1 MKILF
6 GLLFVLIASY
16 PLRADEDAP
25 IILST
30 VNVDS
35 DPDDNIIEVSAVY
48 SVASRCDAGAISGL
62 EGAATIHELRPTD
75 VGVVGAIG
83 DSMTAALFAK
93 VKGIFGIV
101 GGLFDKHKLEYR
113 GVSWSMGGDSD
124 ATTMPNFI
132 REFNANLK
140 GYSVGTGKEG
150 SSNAGYN
157 FAVSGAVA
165 SDLLEQANN
174 LVSKIK
180 SDNLDDEW
188 KVITLFIGGNDLC
201 AVCSDEVTFSP
212 DNFYMHVK
220 AAIDKLAEL
229 NNIFINLVETVQV
242 TDVSVLSKDFGCHI
256 LQGLMVFIDKCSCI
270 NKDVVIQRHQE
281 YVEKMVA
288 LETYYQDEM
297 DDRDD
302 FTVVLQP
309 FFGKTNI
316 PTTNPLSYFSPDCFH
331 LSQKG
336 HLNAA
341 VALWNNML
349 QPIGSKTEELSID
362 RPVLCPTAENPFFY
376 THKNSGRLSANSHVT
391 KAAPEAQGSPL
402 STGQIAGI
410 IIGTLLVVAAGM
422 GVVIVSV
429 LGVYMKYRK
438 PRFSEYTSLNKKIRY

>member
-1 MKILF
+1 MKIQF
-6 GLLFVLIASY
+6 SLLLVLYVSY
-16 PLRADEDAP
+16 HLRADEDTP

-35 DPDDNIIEVSAVY
+35 DPDDNITEVSEVY
-48 SVASRCDAGAISGL
+48 SIAFNCDVGAISGL
-62 EGAATIHELRPTD
+62 KNAKTIHELRPTD

-83 DSMTAALFAK
+83 DSLTAALFAK
-93 VKGIFGIV
+93 VKGVLGV
-101 GGLFDKHKLEYR
+101 LSGLFDLHKVEYR
-113 GVSWSMGGDSD
+113 GVSWGMGGDSD

-140 GYSVGTGKEG
+140 GYSVGTGEEG

-157 FAVSGAVA
+157 FAVSRAVA

-201 AVCSDEVTFSP
+201 AICSDEVTFSP

-229 NNIFINLVETVQV
+229 KNIFINLVETVQV
-242 TDVSVLSKDFGCHI
+242 TDVSVLSKDLGCI
-256 LQGLMVFIDKCSCI
+256 LLHGLIVLTDECFCLFSNEVRQKH
-270 NKDVVIQRHQE
+270 HQE
-281 YVEKMVA
+281 YVEKLIQ
-288 LETYYQDEM
+288 LETYFREEM

-336 HLNAA
+336 HLTAA

-349 QPIGSKTEELSID
+349 QPIGSKTKEFSVD
-362 RPVLCPTAENPFFY
+362 RPVLCPTAETPFFY
-376 THKNSGRLSANSHVT
+376 THKNSGTHSVNSHVT
-391 KAAPEAQGSPL
+391 EAEEQDSH
-402 STGQIAGI
+402 IVGI
-410 IIGTLLVVAAGM
+410 SLNTLLMVAV
-422 GVVIVSV
+422 GVVIVGALCVCMGYS
-429 LGVYMKYRK
+429 KQK
-438 PRFSEYTSLNKKIRY
+438 SE